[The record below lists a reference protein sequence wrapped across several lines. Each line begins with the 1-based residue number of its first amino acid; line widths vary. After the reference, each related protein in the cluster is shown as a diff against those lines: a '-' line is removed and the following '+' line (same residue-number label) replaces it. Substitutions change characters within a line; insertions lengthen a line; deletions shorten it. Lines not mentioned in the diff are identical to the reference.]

1 MKSRAKCGITKP
13 SQPIV
18 PLKQTDE
25 AVNNGG
31 KWRIQGEEAWRESGT
46 YVAVPGGKEYTVEFL
61 EAAGYTTPAVQKK
74 TPAAG
79 AVEKVTGT
87 YVVKS

>member
-1 MKSRAKCGITKP
+1 MLS
-13 SQPIV
+13 
-18 PLKQTDE
+18 L
-25 AVNNGG
+25 
-31 KWRIQGEEAWRESGT
+31 SGT

-79 AVEKVTGT
+79 KVEKVTGT
-87 YVVKS
+87 YVVKSE